1 MRVLHPPSA
10 GRRAALTDEAHDVLA
25 PSGEDGGDGSTA
37 PALVAAARSVATG
50 LLGPAAEATDRAGI
64 VPPEHLQALARA
76 GLCGLFCRPAA
87 PLAATRQIFEILA
100 GACGVT
106 FFVWVQHH
114 APVRMLAGSPN
125 EALRRRHLHDLCTG
139 RVLGGVAFAYLRRPG
154 PPAVVARRVADGYVV
169 DGEAPWVTSWG
180 LAGLYS
186 VAARLGYEVM
196 YFLVE
201 GAPSE
206 ALQPSEPLALAA
218 MGASST
224 VRLAF
229 DGLFVPDDD
238 VLTVMTFDEWRVR
251 DTVATA
257 QPNPAAFGI
266 TATCIRLLAD
276 AGHPSPGLSM
286 ELDECRKR
294 SYALADARRTD
305 AAHLAAQV
313 EARAKSRELAVRAAT
328 ALVVAT
334 GGRGMSSGH
343 PAQRL
348 LREAAFFT
356 IQAQTPELRR
366 ATLAQLGLTS

>member
-1 MRVLHPPSA
+1 M
-10 GRRAALTDEAHDVLA
+10 
-25 PSGEDGGDGSTA
+25 
-37 PALVAAARSVATG
+37 AAAKGVATE

-64 VPPEHLQALARA
+64 VPPGHLQALARA
-76 GLCGLFCRPAA
+76 GLCGLFCPPAA
-87 PLAATRQIFEILA
+87 PLAATREIFEILA

-125 EALRRRHLHDLCTG
+125 EALRRRHLDDLCTG

-154 PPAVVARRVADGYVV
+154 PPAVVARRVDGGYVV

-186 VAARLGYEVM
+186 VAARRDDEVV

-206 ALQPSEPLALAA
+206 ALQPSDPLALAA

-229 DGLFVPDDD
+229 NSLSVPDDD
-238 VLTVMTFDEWRVR
+238 VLTVMPFDEWRAR

-276 AGHPSPGLSM
+276 AGHASAALSA
-286 ELDECRKR
+286 ELDDCRKR

-305 AAHLAAQV
+305 PAHLAAQV
-313 EARAKSRELAVRAAT
+313 KARAQSLELAVRAAT

-334 GGRGMSSGH
+334 GGRGMSLGH

-366 ATLAQLGLTS
+366 ATLAQLGFSP

>member
-1 MRVLHPPSA
+1 M
-10 GRRAALTDEAHDVLA
+10 AAEV
-25 PSGEDGGDGSTA
+25 
-37 PALVAAARSVATG
+37 
-50 LLGPAAEATDRAGI
+50 LGPAAEATDRAEI
-64 VPPEHLQALARA
+64 VPAEHLGALARA
-76 GLCGLFCRPAA
+76 GLCGLFCPPTA
-87 PLAATRQIFEILA
+87 PLAAVREIFEVLA

-125 EALRRRHLHDLCTG
+125 EALRRRHLDDLCSG

-154 PPAVVARRVADGYVV
+154 PPAVVARRAAGGYVI

-186 VAARLGYEVM
+186 VAARLDDEVV

-201 GAPSE
+201 GAPSD

-229 DGLFVPDDD
+229 NDLFVPDDD
-238 VLTVMTFDEWRVR
+238 VLTVMAFDEWRAR
-251 DTVATA
+251 DQVATA
-257 QPNPAAFGI
+257 QPNPAVFGI
-266 TATCIRLLAD
+266 TATCVGLLGETPLAE
-276 AGHPSPGLSM
+276 
-286 ELDECRKR
+286 ELAECRTR
-294 SYALADARRTD
+294 SYALADARLTD
-305 AAHLAAQV
+305 AAHLAALV
-313 EARAKSRELAVRAAT
+313 EARAQSLELAVRAAT

-334 GGRGMSSGH
+334 GGRGMSADH

-366 ATLAQLGLTS
+366 ATLAQLGWSS